1 MSTET
6 ILILGGSFAGI
17 GAAHFVLKQVI
28 PQLPKKDGVTYN
40 VTLVNPSKDFWWRIA
55 APRESVSKQMMPS
68 DKTYYPIEPAFTYAF
83 PKFKFVHGTATHVDG
98 AGQTVSVETASGEQQ
113 SIPYAALVVAT
124 GFTTPSPLF
133 TQTTDREALEKV
145 HTAFQE
151 GLKSAKTVVIG
162 GGGPVGVETAGE
174 IAEILNG
181 KPGFMASAPKN
192 PKAKVTLI
200 CGDKKLL
207 PLLRPAIGTTAE
219 QFLNRLGADVKY
231 NTRVVSSTKASEE
244 AGAKTRIE
252 LSNGE
257 TIEADIYVD
266 ATGTRPNTGFLPKEW
281 LDARNRVACN
291 NKTLRVEHESAGP
304 RVYVVGD
311 VGSYTRGGAM
321 DMADAIPV
329 AMTNLKNDLLAHLTG
344 EPHKGDRHYTANLK
358 EQQIVPVGT
367 QKGVGAFG
375 GYRVP
380 SQMVWMIK
388 GRGKSSLYETHVR
401 HTLTS
406 YLDYLIGQ
414 IAEPTLRGDQFKK
427 DAKWTPIQ
435 QTGRAGLSSG

>member
-17 GAAHFVLKQVI
+17 SAAHFVLKHVL
-28 PQLPKKDGVTYN
+28 PQLPKKEEVTYN
-40 VTLVNPSKDFWWRIA
+40 VTLVNPSKDFWWRVA

-68 DKTYYPIEPAFTYAF
+68 DKTFYPIEPAFTYAF
-83 PKFKFVHGTATHVDG
+83 PKFKFVQGTATHVDS

-113 SIPYAALVVAT
+113 SIPYAALVIAT

-174 IAEILNG
+174 VAEILNG
-181 KPGFMASAPKN
+181 RPGFMASAPKN

-207 PLLRPAIGTTAE
+207 PLLRPAIGQTAE
-219 QFLNRLGADVKY
+219 QFLKRLGCDVTY
-231 NTRVVSSTKASEE
+231 NTRVASSSKLGEE
-244 AGAKTRIE
+244 EGAKTKVE

-257 TIEADIYVD
+257 SMEADIYID

-281 LDARNRVACN
+281 LDSRNRVACN
-291 NKTLRVEHESAGP
+291 EKTLRVEHESAGA
-304 RVYVVGD
+304 RIYAIGD
-311 VGSYTRGGAM
+311 VGSYTQGGVM
-321 DMADAIPV
+321 DQAIAIPV

-358 EQQIVPVGT
+358 EQQVCPIGT
-367 QKGVGAFG
+367 QKGVGAFNG
-375 GYRVP
+375 FRLP
-380 SQMVWMIK
+380 SQMVWAIK
-388 GRGKSSLYETHVR
+388 GR
-401 HTLTS
+401 
-406 YLDYLIGQ
+406 DYLISQ
-414 IAEPTLRGDQFKK
+414 LAEGTLRGDQFKK
-427 DAKWTPIQ
+427 DPKWTPVQ
-435 QTGRAGLSSG
+435 QTGKAGLSSG